1 MLSSD
6 GHQFKNLYVYEVVL
20 TSPLQDHSASA
31 EAHMPPLASKPGTNR
46 AMHKRAAALEPS
58 ILEHASAMAHAVL
71 THLQQ
76 QLESLPEAGIDVA
89 GAGTV
94 EQALLIGELPSC

>member
-1 MLSSD
+1 
-6 GHQFKNLYVYEVVL
+6 
-20 TSPLQDHSASA
+20 
-31 EAHMPPLASKPGTNR
+31 MPPLASKPGTHR